1 MGWKVDPGE
10 ASVSMNTNLVVV
22 GLWSINLERDL
33 VSMAS
38 RKNEII

>member
-1 MGWKVDPGE
+1 MK
-10 ASVSMNTNLVVV
+10 TNLVVV

>member
-1 MGWKVDPGE
+1 MGWKVAPEE

-22 GLWSINLERDL
+22 GLCSISLERDL